1 MNDATGGKPPEG
13 PKKPRAKKGPN
24 GISHWNGTR
33 ETEKKD
39 TRALIADAIDGMDVF
54 PTIEAIV
61 EAGGGAFSLSSVR
74 RNLPMVDR
82 AQAKFN
88 ADLEG
93 RGLPRVR
100 ARADTGRTPRQDRL
114 LEEERARSAD
124 IARQLAEANATI
136 ARLKKTVTR
145 LEAEVASRRKGED
158 DRRARRTPWNKTAD
172 GKQRPP
178 KQRLEIGEGERPP
191 A

>member
-1 MNDATGGKPPEG
+1 MKNDTGSEPPKG
-13 PKKPRAKKGPN
+13 PKQSRAKKGPN
-24 GISHWNGTR
+24 GIKHWNGTR

-39 TRALIADAIDGMDVF
+39 TRALIADAIDGMDGF

-74 RNLPMVDR
+74 RNLPMVDK
-82 AQAKFN
+82 AQAEFN

-136 ARLKKTVTR
+136 ARLKKTVAR

-158 DRRARRTPWNKTAD
+158 DRRQRRTHWNKGATKKRRTPD
-172 GKQRPP
+172 RRPP
-178 KQRLEIGEGERPP
+178 NEEGERPS